1 MVEHAWHAQGCVHKS
16 VHYIVNEDLYLEC
29 ILLKALK
36 TQQEERNAI

>member
-1 MVEHAWHAQGCVHKS
+1 MVEHAWHTQGCVHES
-16 VHYIVNEDLYLEC
+16 VYYIVNKDLYLEY